1 MIDLPPLS
9 ALIGG
14 RLSENVSDLR
24 GRIETAAEE
33 SATGRRADLTSH
45 LGGTIGKAMLSQK
58 AVTDLEQERTR
69 IGFRDARL
77 DIIQRSLA
85 DLHDDANEVNVR
97 MLGALGAE
105 DGPSQSAA
113 ARGAEAA
120 LEQAFS
126 ALNARFGERYLFSG
140 DATSTKPFAS
150 VDRLLDDVRNIAETA
165 TDAADFEAQLDI
177 YFNDPAGGWR
187 TDIYSGSDTATDP
200 DAVTG
205 MDAGLRR
212 LVSGLAVYAISAPG
226 DWPALIEG
234 NPSILQDA
242 STRVG
247 EGQAQIMTLRADRG
261 VVQAEIAER
270 LETIDSEETLLT
282 NAFNDMAARDQ
293 YEAATEL
300 RELERNLEA
309 AYLLTSRLANLSLLN
324 YLR

>member
-14 RLSENVSDLR
+14 RLSDTVADLR

-33 SATGRRADLTSH
+33 STTGRRADLTGH

-69 IGFRDARL
+69 IGFREARL
-77 DIIQRSLA
+77 DMIQRSLT
-85 DLHDDANEVNVR
+85 DLHDDTNEVHVR
-97 MLGALGAE
+97 MLAARGAE
-105 DGPSQSAA
+105 DGPGQAAA
-113 ARGAEAA
+113 ARGAESA

-126 ALNARFGERYLFSG
+126 ALNARYGERYLFSG
-140 DATSTKPFAS
+140 DATSTKPFAP
-150 VDRLLDDVRNIAETA
+150 VGELLADIRTIAETA
-165 TDAADFEAQLDI
+165 TDAADFEAQLDD

-187 TDIYSGSDTATDP
+187 TDIYSGTETATDP

-205 MDAGLRR
+205 MDPGLRR

-226 DWPALIEG
+226 DQPALIEA
-234 NPSILQDA
+234 NPSILDTA
-242 STRVG
+242 SERVS
-247 EGQAQIMTLRADRG
+247 EGQAQVMTLRADRG

-270 LETIDSEETLLT
+270 LETIDAEETLL
-282 NAFNDMAARDQ
+282 ADLFNDMAARDQ